1 MDARS
6 PASSR
11 TAALGPIAGLLA
23 AIALVVTGCNTVVA
37 PTASPVSSPAA
48 VATPQPSPTPTVRPT
63 PSPTPIPTPTPTPI
77 ASETASLEPG
87 ASPTGA
93 GSGGLVSPCPG
104 SEPTSH
110 DVAAA
115 VPGQSRNWSG
125 YVASGTKEFDCVE
138 ATWIQPTIGCTSSAT
153 VSAVY
158 WVGLGGYG
166 QEALIQIGTE
176 STCTQ
181 GDASAAVWRQS
192 LPDERFSIRASLK
205 ISAGDRIWAQV
216 RWLSGSRYR
225 LALSDLTTRGHFAI
239 EITNTALKRSSAEW
253 IVESPSGGCPD
264 HCRTLKMPN
273 FSTFRFR
280 TAWATIGGVRRQV
293 DAAPAEHTLETMVT
307 GTGAVRAEVTS
318 TSADGTSFAVRWR
331 RP

>member
-1 MDARS
+1 M
-6 PASSR
+6 
-11 TAALGPIAGLLA
+11 
-23 AIALVVTGCNTVVA
+23 A
-37 PTASPVSSPAA
+37 P
-48 VATPQPSPTPTVRPT
+48 
-63 PSPTPIPTPTPTPI
+63 
-77 ASETASLEPG
+77 
-87 ASPTGA
+87 
-93 GSGGLVSPCPG
+93 
-104 SEPTSH
+104 
-110 DVAAA
+110 A

-138 ATWIQPTIGCTSSAT
+138 ATWIQPTIGCRSSST

-166 QEALIQIGTE
+166 QEALVQIGTE

-181 GDASAAVWRQS
+181 GEASAAVWRQS
-192 LPDERFSIRASLK
+192 LPDERYSIRASLD
-205 ISAGDRIWAQV
+205 ISEGDRIWAQA

-293 DAAPAEHTLETMVT
+293 DAAPAEHTLETMVSRDRCGPGGGHVDGGRRDVVRGPLAPT
-307 GTGAVRAEVTS
+307 VGGLGGPSRPRRRGWWSYGDSNPGPPACHAGALPAEL
-318 TSADGTSFAVRWR
+318 
-331 RP
+331 